1 MQISLQQ
8 ASKRFNKEWIFR
20 NLDYTFEL
28 GQHYALIGNNGSG
41 KSTLLQIIAGYSS
54 LTKGSIHWSDNDH
67 TTIFQQI
74 SFAAP
79 YLELVEEFTTMEQFE
94 FHATFK
100 TLQSSI
106 TVNDIIERIGLKN
119 SAHKQIRYFSSG
131 MKQRLKLA
139 LAIFSETPILLLD
152 EPCSNLDKE
161 GYALYHDLIRNYAM
175 HKLIIIGSND
185 TQEYDYCTKLF
196 FFQSVQIFVFEIDLP
211 EFSIIIALCLEMQ
224 RSGLLRYGSGLSVAP
239 CPCRQCGVR
248 CGDRDRAPLKSRH
261 VGPAHPS
268 QSDQS
273 RGRGPAQRREG
284 VHDPAPRGGQY
295 RHSVPPH

>member
-54 LTKGSIHWSDNDH
+54 LTKGTIHWSDNDH

-79 YLELVEEFTTMEQFE
+79 YLELVEEFTTMEQFY

-106 TVNDIIERIGLKN
+106 SVNDIIERIGLKN
-119 SAHKQIRYFSSG
+119 SVHKQIRYFSSG

-139 LAIFSETPILLLD
+139 LAILSDTPLLLLD

-161 GYALYHDLIRNYAM
+161 GYTLYAELIQQFAK
-175 HKLIIIGSND
+175 HKLIIVGSND
-185 TQEYDYCTKLF
+185 PQEYAFCNQQVNLMDYKK
-196 FFQSVQIFVFEIDLP
+196 
-211 EFSIIIALCLEMQ
+211 A
-224 RSGLLRYGSGLSVAP
+224 
-239 CPCRQCGVR
+239 
-248 CGDRDRAPLKSRH
+248 
-261 VGPAHPS
+261 
-268 QSDQS
+268 
-273 RGRGPAQRREG
+273 
-284 VHDPAPRGGQY
+284 
-295 RHSVPPH
+295 

>member
-54 LTKGSIHWSDNDH
+54 LTKGTIHWSDNDH

-79 YLELVEEFTTMEQFE
+79 YLELVEEFSTMEQFD

-100 TLQSSI
+100 TLQPSI
-106 TVNDIIERIGLKN
+106 SVNDIIERIGLKN

-139 LAIFSETPILLLD
+139 LAILSDTPLLLLD

-161 GYALYHDLIRNYAM
+161 GYTLYAELIQQFAQ
-175 HKLIIIGSND
+175 HKLIIVGSND
-185 TQEYDYCTKLF
+185 PQEYAFCNQQVNLMDYKK
-196 FFQSVQIFVFEIDLP
+196 
-211 EFSIIIALCLEMQ
+211 A
-224 RSGLLRYGSGLSVAP
+224 
-239 CPCRQCGVR
+239 
-248 CGDRDRAPLKSRH
+248 
-261 VGPAHPS
+261 
-268 QSDQS
+268 
-273 RGRGPAQRREG
+273 
-284 VHDPAPRGGQY
+284 
-295 RHSVPPH
+295 